1 MNKAKK
7 YAQNGALLF
16 GIGNAFI
23 NAFNQLNS
31 NDLNKKF
38 EWGQFFTAAGKGAVF
53 GGTSGFI
60 IGTIRDK
67 KMSDVFSNYRS
78 VPNYLHKSLDFYK
91 DDSTLLM
98 KKAEQIKSRLHEKF
112 NGNLIQK
119 PYITGSVVKGTS
131 IYGSDIDIQ
140 LPFKRDFGSVANV
153 FNSVSDFI
161 FDELNINEVI
171 NVRKQK
177 HSIGIEFQIND
188 EIKRIDIVPTRQIKK
203 NNNDVQLFVNN
214 TGFFEK
220 PSYKKTNSVKQL
232 SSLAFNYREKRI
244 IRLLKIWKIENNLKI
259 KSVHLEWLAKKSFE
273 VKPITNK
280 IEKDLTNTIYFIAS
294 NIENLW
300 IVDSANSNNIISNSI
315 SLEEKI
321 IISRFCYKMID
332 DLKSDK
338 RNIIDYFP
346 SLETVF

>member
-16 GIGNAFI
+16 GIGNAII

-67 KMSDVFSNYRS
+67 KMSNVLSKYRS
-78 VPNYLHKSLDFYK
+78 VPNYLHKSLDLYK

-98 KKAEQIKSRLHEKF
+98 KKAEQIKSKLQYKF
-112 NGNLIQK
+112 NDNLAQK
-119 PYITGSVVKGTS
+119 PNITGSVVKGTS
-131 IYGSDIDIQ
+131 ISGSDIDIQ
-140 LPFKRDFGSVANV
+140 LPFKRDFGSIANV
-153 FNSVSDFI
+153 YNSVSDFI
-161 FDELNINEVI
+161 FEELNVKEITS
-171 NVRKQK
+171 VREQK
-177 HSIGIEFQIND
+177 HSIGIEIKMND

-203 NNNDVQLFVNN
+203 GNNDVQLFVNK

-220 PSYKKTNSVKQL
+220 PSYKKTNSAKQL
-232 SSLAFNYREKRI
+232 SSLNFNYREKRI

-273 VKPITNK
+273 AKPITNK
-280 IEKDLTNTIYFIAS
+280 IEKDLTNIIYFIAS
-294 NIENLW
+294 NIEYLW
-300 IVDSANSNNIISNSI
+300 FVDSANSNNIISNSI
-315 SLEEKI
+315 SFEEKST
-321 IISRFCYKMID
+321 ISKFCYKMLDAI
-332 DLKSDK
+332 KSDK

-346 SLETVF
+346 SLESV